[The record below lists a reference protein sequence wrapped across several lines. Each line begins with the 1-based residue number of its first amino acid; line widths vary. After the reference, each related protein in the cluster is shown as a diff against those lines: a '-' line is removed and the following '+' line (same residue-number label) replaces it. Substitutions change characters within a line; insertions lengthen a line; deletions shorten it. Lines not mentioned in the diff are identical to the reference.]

1 MGEGKRWNDEQA
13 APMPQ
18 DQLWR
23 LSDDRRTVRMRL
35 PPLTLASLNR
45 PVEIHFDFDA
55 DIVDQILQR
64 LTELRLQMLPPPKL
78 Q

>member
-1 MGEGKRWNDEQA
+1 
-13 APMPQ
+13 
-18 DQLWR
+18 
-23 LSDDRRTVRMRL
+23 
-35 PPLTLASLNR
+35 
-45 PVEIHFDFDA
+45 VEIHFDFDA

>member
-1 MGEGKRWNDEQA
+1 MMSRPP
-13 APMPQ
+13 PMSQ

-64 LTELRLQMLPPPKL
+64 LTELRLQMLPPPRL